1 MPTLIELEQELRRL
15 KEKQDTLESQ
25 LKSTPPRPSR
35 PDASLTDIL
44 NIENGHT
51 VWARTRKMPLSV
63 RSPNSVSLNGTTDW
77 PEGAPTE
84 SNMALVCPLPADWVV
99 GTDITFVVGVMQNA
113 TAGTPSV
120 VMDSDISA
128 ELLNVSFG
136 SGVTFSDTNLESVN
150 DLTFGVTQ
158 SETRRLTRLITG
170 ATLMSVITDIG
181 LMWRLQWILYR
192 DPTSASD
199 TVNGLVRFRAAWIE
213 YTAFM

>member
-1 MPTLIELEQELRRL
+1 MPTLVELEQELRRL

-99 GTDITFVVGVMQNA
+99 GTDMLFVAGIMQTA
-113 TAGTPSV
+113 TAGDRVV
-120 VMDSDISA
+120 VMDSDISV
-128 ELLNVSFG
+128 ELLNASFG
-136 SGVTFSDTNLESVN
+136 SGVTFSDTNLESLN
-150 DLTFGVTQ
+150 DLTSTLTQ
-158 SETRRLTRLITG
+158 NETKLFARTITG
-170 ATLMSVITDIG
+170 ATLMSVITDID
-181 LMWRLQWILYR
+181 LKWRLQWILYR

>member
-1 MPTLIELEQELRRL
+1 
-15 KEKQDTLESQ
+15 
-25 LKSTPPRPSR
+25 
-35 PDASLTDIL
+35 
-44 NIENGHT
+44 
-51 VWARTRKMPLSV
+51 
-63 RSPNSVSLNGTTDW
+63 
-77 PEGAPTE
+77 
-84 SNMALVCPLPADWVV
+84 VCPLPADWVV

-136 SGVTFSDTNLESVN
+136 SGITWSDTNLESVN
-150 DLTFGVTQ
+150 DLTFGLTQ
-158 SETRRLTRLITG
+158 SETRLLARIITG
-170 ATLMSVITDIG
+170 ATLMSVITDVN

>member
-25 LKSTPPRPSR
+25 LKSAPPRPSR

-51 VWARTRKMPLSV
+51 VWARTRKMPMSV

-84 SNMALVCPLPADWVV
+84 SNMALVCPLPTDWVV

-120 VMDSDISA
+120 VMDSDISV
-128 ELLNVSFG
+128 EILNKFFS
-136 SGVTFSDTNLESVN
+136 SGVSFSDTNLESVN

-158 SETRRLTRLITG
+158 SETRRLTRVITG

>member
-15 KEKQDTLESQ
+15 KKEQDTLESQ
-25 LKSTPPRPSR
+25 LKPAPPRPSR
-35 PDASLTDIL
+35 PDFALTDIL
-44 NIENGHT
+44 NLENGHT

-158 SETRRLTRLITG
+158 SETRRLTRVITG
-170 ATLMSVITDIG
+170 ATLMSVITDIN

>member
-1 MPTLIELEQELRRL
+1 MPTLVELEKELRRL

-158 SETRRLTRLITG
+158 SETRRLTRVITG
-170 ATLMSVITDIG
+170 ATLMSVITDIN

-192 DPTSASD
+192 DPTSAND

-213 YTAFM
+213 

>member
-1 MPTLIELEQELRRL
+1 MRFKGVLFLFESPEFLL
-15 KEKQDTLESQ
+15 KFDK
-25 LKSTPPRPSR
+25 RWH
-35 PDASLTDIL
+35 L

-99 GTDITFVVGVMQNA
+99 GTDMLFVAGIMQTA
-113 TAGTPSV
+113 TAGDRVV
-120 VMDSDISA
+120 VMDSDISV
-128 ELLNVSFG
+128 ELLNASFG
-136 SGVTFSDTNLESVN
+136 SGVTFSDTNLESLN
-150 DLTFGVTQ
+150 DLTSTLTQ
-158 SETRRLTRLITG
+158 NETKLFARTITG
-170 ATLMSVITDIG
+170 AALMSVITDID
-181 LMWRLQWILYR
+181 LKWRLQWILYR

>member
-170 ATLMSVITDIG
+170 TTLMSVITDIN

-192 DPTSASD
+192 DPT
-199 TVNGLVRFRAAWIE
+199 
-213 YTAFM
+213 

>member
-1 MPTLIELEQELRRL
+1 
-15 KEKQDTLESQ
+15 
-25 LKSTPPRPSR
+25 
-35 PDASLTDIL
+35 
-44 NIENGHT
+44 
-51 VWARTRKMPLSV
+51 
-63 RSPNSVSLNGTTDW
+63 
-77 PEGAPTE
+77 
-84 SNMALVCPLPADWVV
+84 VCPLPADWVV

-120 VMDSDISA
+120 VMDSDISV
-128 ELLNVSFG
+128 EILNKFFS
-136 SGVTFSDTNLESVN
+136 SGVSFSDTNLESVN

-158 SETRRLTRLITG
+158 SETRRLTRVITG

>member
-120 VMDSDISA
+120 VMDSDISV
-128 ELLNVSFG
+128 EILNKFFS
-136 SGVTFSDTNLESVN
+136 SGVSFSDTNLESVN

-158 SETRRLTRLITG
+158 SETRRLTRVITG
-170 ATLMSVITDIG
+170 ATLMSVITDIN